1 MLVRDRFELE
11 YGRLFDNYRMGST
24 VWSPLCSGI
33 LTGKYNDGTFPVG
46 SRLNEFKDN
55 IYLKRIFY
63 TYFAEDKKDKLLA
76 LLNNIAKVA
85 Q

>member
-1 MLVRDRFELE
+1 MFVRERFEVE

-33 LTGKYNDGTFPVG
+33 LTGKYNDGTYPAG
-46 SRLNEFKDN
+46 SRLSEFKDN
-55 IYLKRIFY
+55 IYMKRVY
-63 TYFAEDKKDKLLA
+63 STYFAEDKKEKLITTLKK
-76 LLNNIAKVA
+76 I